1 VYALCGTGLAEGIIL
16 ARDGALY
23 LGAAMIS
30 NLMFVAFGTG
40 ILFGLLVFIVCL
52 MAGVGLAWS
61 VAAGL
66 GICICYII
74 AVYDVLDAARQ

>member
-1 VYALCGTGLAEGIIL
+1 
-16 ARDGALY
+16 
-23 LGAAMIS
+23 MIS
-30 NLMFVAFGTG
+30 NLMLVAFGTG
-40 ILFGLLVFIVCL
+40 IFFGLLVSIVCL

-74 AVYDVLDAARQ
+74 AICDVLGLDLFGERQGNRTGRG

>member
-1 VYALCGTGLAEGIIL
+1 
-16 ARDGALY
+16 
-23 LGAAMIS
+23 MIS

-40 ILFGLLVFIVCL
+40 IFFGLLVSIVCL
-52 MAGVGLAWS
+52 MAGVGLPWS

-74 AVYDVLDAARQ
+74 AICDVLGLDLFGERRGNRTGRG

>member
-1 VYALCGTGLAEGIIL
+1 
-16 ARDGALY
+16 
-23 LGAAMIS
+23 MIS

-40 ILFGLLVFIVCL
+40 IFFGLLVSIVCL

-74 AVYDVLDAARQ
+74 AICDVLGLDLFGEWRGNRTGR

>member
-1 VYALCGTGLAEGIIL
+1 
-16 ARDGALY
+16 
-23 LGAAMIS
+23 MIS

-40 ILFGLLVFIVCL
+40 IFFGLLVSIVCL

-66 GICICYII
+66 GIGICYII
-74 AVYDVLDAARQ
+74 AVYAF

>member
-1 VYALCGTGLAEGIIL
+1 
-16 ARDGALY
+16 
-23 LGAAMIS
+23 MIS
-30 NLMFVAFGTG
+30 NLMFVAFGIG
-40 ILFGLLVFIVCL
+40 IFFGLLVFIVCL

-74 AVYDVLDAARQ
+74 AVCDVLDVPLAGAVRWWR

>member
-1 VYALCGTGLAEGIIL
+1 
-16 ARDGALY
+16 
-23 LGAAMIS
+23 MIS

-40 ILFGLLVFIVCL
+40 IFFGLLVSIVCL

-61 VAAGL
+61 LAAGL

-74 AVYDVLDAARQ
+74 AIRDVLGLDVLGERRGNRTGRG

>member
-1 VYALCGTGLAEGIIL
+1 
-16 ARDGALY
+16 
-23 LGAAMIS
+23 MIS
-30 NLMFVAFGTG
+30 NLMFVAFGIG
-40 ILFGLLVFIVCL
+40 IFFGLLVSIVCL

-74 AVYDVLDAARQ
+74 AICDVLGLDLFGEWRGNRTGR

>member
-1 VYALCGTGLAEGIIL
+1 
-16 ARDGALY
+16 
-23 LGAAMIS
+23 
-30 NLMFVAFGTG
+30 MFVAFGTG

>member
-1 VYALCGTGLAEGIIL
+1 MLLRRSKLASVTSL
-16 ARDGALY
+16 HPLY
-23 LGAAMIS
+23 LGGAMIS
-30 NLMFVAFGTG
+30 SLMPVAFGTG
-40 ILFGLLVFIVCL
+40 IFFGLLVSIVCL